1 MNAIS
6 PYSAPALHIP
16 VHQLE
21 DIRAQA
27 VAIARGAGAILREGF
42 RQVEAQREGVLV
54 RYKSSEADP
63 VTEFDHLSESF
74 IVEALRRAF
83 PGHHI
88 VGEEGGRYA
97 SQEGTEPGAS
107 AAGDLPSRSSPADP
121 QFEWQVDP
129 LDGTVNF
136 AHGFPIFAVSL
147 GLLVND
153 APAVGVVYNPMSDEL
168 FSAAHARGATLNDNP
183 IRVSRTPSLSRAL
196 LNTGF
201 PYDRHT
207 SDDNNFAHFVAFQQR
222 AQDVRRAG
230 SAALDLCAVACGRM
244 DGYWELKVQPHDIAA
259 GIVIVREAGG
269 VVTDF
274 DGGYDMFARKQVV
287 ASNGLIHQAMLDILH
302 GR

>member
-1 MNAIS
+1 MNLTS
-6 PYSAPALHIP
+6 LPSASALQIPA
-16 VHQLE
+16 HQLQA
-21 DIRAQA
+21 IRDQA
-27 VAIARGAGAILREGF
+27 VAIARGAGAILREGL

-63 VTEFDHLSESF
+63 VTEFDHLSEAF

-83 PGHHI
+83 PRHRI

-97 SQEGTEPGAS
+97 LQEEMEAHES
-107 AAGDLPSRSSPADP
+107 AAGDLASTSSTLDP

-147 GLLVND
+147 GLLVNGT
-153 APAVGVVYNPMSDEL
+153 PAIGVVYNPASDEL
-168 FSAAHARGATLNDNP
+168 FSAAHAQGAMLNDRP
-183 IRVSRTPSLSRAL
+183 IHVSRTQSLSRAL

-207 SDDNNFAHFVAFQQR
+207 SDDNNFAHFVAFQRR

-230 SAALDLCAVACGRM
+230 SAALDLCTVACGRM

-274 DGGYDMFARKQVV
+274 DGGHDMFARGQVV